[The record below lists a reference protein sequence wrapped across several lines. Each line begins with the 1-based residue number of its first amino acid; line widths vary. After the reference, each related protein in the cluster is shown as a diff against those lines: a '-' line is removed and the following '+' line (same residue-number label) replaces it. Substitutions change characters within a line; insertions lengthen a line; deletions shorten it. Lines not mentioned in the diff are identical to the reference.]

1 MQAGAAADLP
11 PPGPVADAL
20 KAVQRRQPGS
30 PRGKQED
37 VWSLEDAAEMGAACS
52 SSEKELGRRCGRWGA
67 GGCMHGVLLLW
78 VGCCNV
84 MLPKRATCMGHA
96 VLVCRRM
103 RAERAMLGTV
113 QSPRHA
119 TLLHVTS
126 RRLAL

>member
-78 VGCCNV
+78 VGCC
-84 MLPKRATCMGHA
+84 MPDAAKESYLYGACSACMQTHEG
-96 VLVCRRM
+96 
-103 RAERAMLGTV
+103 
-113 QSPRHA
+113 
-119 TLLHVTS
+119 
-126 RRLAL
+126 